1 MFPTGKTPFPVL
13 FALSLVMSMIEP
25 GIQKQ
30 AIDDALEGRIC
41 SRHKMAAEARIERKK
56 LVLHFCC
63 KEFSQELSPLITLA
77 NQQLF
82 ERYKGADFDRGRG

>member
-1 MFPTGKTPFPVL
+1 
-13 FALSLVMSMIEP
+13 MSMIEP